1 MPVDVRTQIEIA
13 RPRAEVAAF
22 ASDPDNATAWYENI
36 KAVVWRSPR
45 PFAVGTTL
53 EFVAQFLG
61 RRLAYTYE
69 VAELVPGER
78 FVMRTAQGP
87 FPMETT
93 YSWEDAGDGVTRMML
108 RNRGEPAGFAKL
120 SAPMVAAAMRRTN
133 REDLDRLKALLEQS
147 TSVEGPTHCDTS
159 RPRRS
164 G

>member
-1 MPVDVRTQIEIA
+1 VPVDVRTQIEIA
-13 RPRAEVAAF
+13 RPRAHVAAY

-36 KAVVWRSPR
+36 RAVAWQSPR
-45 PFAVGTTL
+45 PLAVGTRL

-93 YSWEDAGDGVTRMML
+93 YTWQDAGDSATRMTL

-120 SAPMVAAAMRRTN
+120 SAPMVAAAMRRAN
-133 REDLDRLKALLEQS
+133 RKDLARLKALLEGA
-147 TSVEGPTHCDTS
+147 TTV
-159 RPRRS
+159 
-164 G
+164 

>member
-1 MPVDVRTQIEIA
+1 VPVDVRTQIEIA
-13 RPRAEVAAF
+13 RPRAAVAAF

-45 PFAVGTTL
+45 PLAVGTTL

-78 FVMRTAQGP
+78 VVMRTAQGP

-93 YSWEDAGDGVTRMML
+93 YSWEDDGDGVTRMML

-133 REDLDRLKALLEQS
+133 RKDLERLKAILERA
-147 TSVEGPTHCDTS
+147 GM
-159 RPRRS
+159 
-164 G
+164 